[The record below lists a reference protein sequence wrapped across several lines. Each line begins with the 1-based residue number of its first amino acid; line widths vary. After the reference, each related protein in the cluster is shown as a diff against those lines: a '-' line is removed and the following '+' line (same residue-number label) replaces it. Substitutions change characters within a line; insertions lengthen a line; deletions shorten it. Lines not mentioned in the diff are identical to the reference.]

1 MKLEYPDKVITEI
14 VKFLQKK
21 FEQTGKKSGVIAVSG
36 GIDSALSTTL
46 LVKALGEQHVYPLM
60 LPYKDQ
66 SIADSELI
74 CEWNK
79 IPRKNWRVTNIES
92 FVTAAI
98 KTLPN
103 IEQDKMRLGNLMA
116 RSRMVV
122 VFDRAKEL
130 DALVCGTENKSEKY
144 LGYFTRFG
152 DEASDLE
159 PLISLYKTQVRQLV
173 ELLEMP
179 TAFLE
184 KAPSAGLWED
194 QTDESELGFSYADA
208 DAVFQVLIEKQMGK
222 LYVQLVEGDRTAVV
236 AKEIH
241 EQLPKITN
249 KKITA
254 ILQQVQRQ
262 QFKHEVPYTF
272 DM

>member
-14 VKFLQKK
+14 VQFLQKK
-21 FEQTGKKSGVIAVSG
+21 FEQTGTKNGVIAVSG

-46 LVKALGEQHVYPLM
+46 LVKALGAQHVYPIM
-60 LPYKDQ
+60 LPYKNQ
-66 SIADSELI
+66 STVDSELI
-74 CEWNK
+74 CTWNK
-79 IPRKNWRVTNIES
+79 IPRKNWRVVNIEG
-92 FVTAAI
+92 FVMAAE
-98 KTLPN
+98 KVLPGV
-103 IEQDKMRLGNLMA
+103 EKDKMRLGNLMA
-116 RSRMVV
+116 RSRMLV
-122 VFDRAKEL
+122 VFDRAKEF

-159 PLISLYKTQVRQLV
+159 PIISLYKTQVRQLV

-179 TAFLE
+179 KAFLE
-184 KAPSAGLWED
+184 KAPSAELWEE
-194 QTDESELGFSYADA
+194 QTDETELGFSYAEA
-208 DAVFQVLIEKQMGK
+208 DAVFQILIEKQMGK
-222 LYVQLVEGDRTAVV
+222 LYVQLIEGDRTAAV

-241 EQLPKITN
+241 EQLPDIALKQ
-249 KKITA
+249 ITA